1 MRSFLNHSRTAKF
14 CPAVLWINYEAI
26 QIYLMAYQIQST
38 TKTVLCCFFRG
49 KCCVT
54 LLNETEA
61 LKSYLER
68 EVSVTACCFYACANA
83 FVLFPLADIL
93 WTESEM
99 FIWCVCVWELVWV
112 PIQMNNSVCWPSMFL
127 LIFSNEETRDS
138 TKSQA
143 SPLISQTLA
152 LTGSFVYVYIKGQEH
167 TSRLSL
173 VYLIT
178 SVLCL
183 VCVLVLDATMHSQW
197 CTKLSLAFVY
207 FNAVC
212 FWP

>member
-1 MRSFLNHSRTAKF
+1 M
-14 CPAVLWINYEAI
+14 
-26 QIYLMAYQIQST
+26 
-38 TKTVLCCFFRG
+38 LCCFFRG

-61 LKSYLER
+61 LKSYLDR
-68 EVSVTACCFYACANA
+68 EVSVTACRGVSTHVQMLLFAWICFSLSVHSMSARGKC
-83 FVLFPLADIL
+83 LSD
-93 WTESEM
+93 
-99 FIWCVCVWELVWV
+99 VCVWELVWV

-127 LIFSNEETRDS
+127 LIFSNEETGDS

-143 SPLISQTLA
+143 GPLISQTLA
-152 LTGSFVYVYIKGQEH
+152 FTGSFICVYIKGQEH
-167 TSRLSL
+167 TLHLSL
-173 VYLIT
+173 VTALQACCT
-178 SVLCL
+178 WCAFLSL
-183 VCVLVLDATMHSQW
+183 MQR